1 MASFTLDSIRQ
12 AVEDKFAPTVIEL
25 TASSKVTLK
34 NPARMES
41 SERKQLNDLLKQL
54 DGLDLSGDGDLSED
68 EALEKLADVAKQIF
82 STAST
87 PAQATKLINAI
98 GSDWLVLMEIIS
110 KWVQESGLGEVTSST
125 ES

>member
-12 AVEDKFAPTVIEL
+12 AVEDKFSPTVIEL
-25 TASSKVTLK
+25 AANSKVTLK

-41 SERKQLNDLLKQL
+41 SERKQLNDLLQQL

-68 EALEKLADVAKQIF
+68 EALEKLTDVAKQIF

-87 PAQATKLINAI
+87 TAQATKLINAI

>member
-25 TASSKVTLK
+25 TSSSKVTLK

-41 SERKQLNDLLKQL
+41 SERKQLNDLLQQL

>member
-25 TASSKVTLK
+25 TANSKVTLK

-68 EALEKLADVAKQIF
+68 EALEKLADVAKRIF

>member
-25 TASSKVTLK
+25 TANSKVILK